1 MTVSTQENIVK
12 YQGNPSTT
20 VYQIPFRWLEDT
32 DINIKKQLQDGTVE
46 VLTYL
51 TDYTLTGEND
61 EHGGY
66 ATFTVAPLE
75 TDTIVIQRI
84 VPYTQ
89 ETDYEENEIFPA
101 DSHEEA
107 LDKLTMEVQ
116 QLAEESSRSLK
127 ISVFS
132 TVDPEDVI
140 NHVERVYK
148 SIDNIDGVAKDLP
161 NVDTVAE
168 NINSVNTT
176 ARDIDSVVTT
186 ATNIEDVKTV
196 AQNKAS
202 LNITAAN
209 ISNVNTVAKDI
220 TNVITTAASIE
231 SVNTNA
237 TNIVDINTNAA
248 NIGSINQVA
257 EIRNNVTLVA
267 LNNRKV
273 TTVADNMDNITTV
286 VDNITDINNAH
297 ANAQEAKQSAANAKQ
312 SELNAKESETNAASS
327 EDKAKVSETNAKQS
341 ENSSK
346 EWSDKAKYYYEHSQT
361 LGDIVQ
367 LTPTVPVKTVTF
379 EKKCSEKQFLSIYVD
394 RVKLLPEEYTLAEDG
409 MSVTLTQEVTDNV
422 PVEVSYM
429 VGMSNTVAEDLQ
441 KEIAGIAAKVS
452 STAVTIDTDQTIT
465 ANKNFTGTVT
475 VTTQPNTDSSTKVAT
490 TEYVKNVLDEAS
502 PTNMVTTDTVQTIT
516 GSKTFDKNLTV
527 SGNVNEGTT
536 TTSKVNRITIKN
548 DGLLFNAEAAEEATS
563 EISITDVNNV
573 PVCILS
579 CTQKQGETLADF
591 NIKLRDKN
599 GNWVKKIQTVKTLP
613 SVLDSRVIYFV
624 EE

>member
-1 MTVSTQENIVK
+1 MTVSTQENVVK

-32 DINIKKQLQDGTVE
+32 DINIKKQSQDGTVE

-132 TVDPEDVI
+132 TVDPEAVI
-140 NHVERVYK
+140 NYVERVYQ
-148 SIDNIDGVAKDLP
+148 SVDNIDTVAKDLS
-161 NVDTVAE
+161 NVDIVAE
-168 NINSVNTT
+168 NIDSVNTT
-176 ARDIDSVVTT
+176 AKDIDSVVITAANVEDVKTVAQSKDSLNTAAENITDVKTVANDITNVNTT
-186 ATNIEDVKTV
+186 ATNIEDVKT
-196 AQNKAS
+196 S
-202 LNITAAN
+202 
-209 ISNVNTVAKDI
+209 
-220 TNVITTAASIE
+220 
-231 SVNTNA
+231 A
-237 TNIVDINTNAA
+237 TNIADINTNAA
-248 NIGSINQVA
+248 NISSINQVA

-273 TTVADNMDNITTV
+273 TTVADNMDSVITV

-297 ANAQEAKQSAANAKQ
+297 VNAQEAKQSAANAKK

-327 EDKAKVSETNAKQS
+327 EEMAMVSEANAKQS
-341 ENSSK
+341 ENASK

-367 LTPTVPVKTVTF
+367 LTPAVPVKTVTF

-394 RVKLLPEEYTLAEDG
+394 RVKLLPEEYTLSEDG

-429 VGMSNTVAEDLQ
+429 VGMSNTVAENLQ
-441 KEIAGIAAKVS
+441 KEIDDIAAKVG

-465 ANKNFTGTVT
+465 ANKNFTGDVT
-475 VTTQPNTDSSTKVAT
+475 VTTQPNTDSSNKVAS
-490 TEYVKNVLDEAS
+490 TEYVKNVLNEAS
-502 PTNMVTTDTVQTIT
+502 PTNMVTTDTEQTIT
-516 GSKTFDKNLTV
+516 GKKTFDKTFTLT
-527 SGNVNEGTT
+527 GNINDGTT
-536 TTSKVNRITIKN
+536 TTDKVNSIIIKN
-548 DGLLFNAEAAEEATS
+548 DGFSFNTAVENAATS

-573 PVCILS
+573 PICVLS
-579 CTQKQGETLADF
+579 CKQEAGKKLADF
-591 NIKLRDKN
+591 DVKIRDAN
-599 GNWVKKIQTVKTLP
+599 GNMVSKIQVVKVLP
-613 SVLDSRVIYFV
+613 STPDSRVIYFV
-624 EE
+624 QE